1 MDRQTDK
8 QCNIINSLTK
18 IIHVINITTLT
29 KQILSFVL
37 KPKQERKT
45 DSNSTNMTDASK
57 F

>member
-37 KPKQERKT
+37 KPKEMKT
-45 DSNSTNMTDASK
+45 DSNSTNMTGASK